1 MLSSRLDNWLK
12 ERPRDPNLWLAASRV
27 ARREGLW
34 SKAKQCLERSIEF
47 KNDSQKQT
55 ELALILA
62 HLGEKDQAF
71 DVLNNI
77 SETDVNSTSF
87 K

>member
-1 MLSSRLDNWLK
+1 MACSKSY
-12 ERPRDPNLWLAASRV
+12 S
-27 ARREGLW
+27 RREGLW
-34 SKAKQCLERSIEF
+34 SKAKQCLERSIEL

-62 HLGEKDQAF
+62 QLGEKDEAF
-71 DVLNNI
+71 DVLNKI
-77 SETDVNSTSF
+77 SEIDDPKSV